1 MHQALKKQTILP
13 VVTSNSEA
21 FVKGYI
27 SAQEQRSKG
36 WPIKYAPRE
45 QTIVQF
51 ILQAHQLLEDDGI
64 YEDCHEVQYIA
75 GMLAGWLRRG
85 I

>member
-1 MHQALKKQTILP
+1 MAIALRKQTILP
-13 VVTSNSEA
+13 VVTSRSEA

-27 SAQEQRSKG
+27 SAQEHKASG

-45 QTIVQF
+45 ETLIQF
-51 ILQAHQLLEDDGI
+51 ILQAHQLLEDDDVN
-64 YEDCHEVQYIA
+64 EDCHEVQYIA
-75 GMLAGWLRRG
+75 GLLAGWLRRG